1 MGRLSGIDL
10 MKEKGLDALM
20 KHIPVLIVIYFISLD
35 Q

>member
-10 MKEKGLDALM
+10 MKERGLDALM
-20 KHIPVLIVIYFISLD
+20 IRIPVLILIYFISLD